1 MKNFLFV
8 CFFLLMQACATTAL
22 NSDSVIMLTS
32 PEWKLTS
39 LLMENKMTV
48 IHDVKKNSTV
58 KIDADLQFF
67 GSGGCNRF
75 FGQAKIRSKNK
86 LSMEVLGVSQ
96 MMCNDM
102 TIEKTYLDVLARV
115 DSYEVE
121 PGTLRLK
128 QENTVLAIFE
138 INRK

>member
-1 MKNFLFV
+1 
-8 CFFLLMQACATTAL
+8 
-22 NSDSVIMLTS
+22 
-32 PEWKLTS
+32 
-39 LLMENKMTV
+39 MENKMTN

-58 KIDADLQFF
+58 KIDSDLQFF

-75 FGQAKIRSKNK
+75 FGQAKIKSNNR
-86 LSMEVLGVSQ
+86 LVMEVLGVSQ

-102 TIEKTYLDVLARV
+102 TIEKTYLDALAHV
-115 DSYEVE
+115 DSYEIE

-128 QENTVLAIFE
+128 QGNTVLAIFE